1 MKRTLLSVFIVFV
14 FAFTASAQY
23 SGDCQGCGNGNDNYN
38 DDSSPKTSIAL
49 TTKAKKKKIS
59 VYPNP
64 AANFIGLSDSKD
76 VKKITIL
83 NVMGREARS
92 FEVEKG
98 MKYNVADLRKGM
110 YLVQI
115 IGYDNKVITTQRLNK
130 R

>member
-14 FAFTASAQY
+14 FAFTANAQVA
-23 SGDCQGCGNGNDNYN
+23 GGCQGCGSKDYNY
-38 DDSSPKTSIAL
+38 DHDSSVPS
-49 TTKAKKKKIS
+49 TTVNTRAKKKKIS

-92 FEVEKG
+92 FDKVEKG
-98 MKYNVADLRKGM
+98 M
-110 YLVQI
+110 
-115 IGYDNKVITTQRLNK
+115 
-130 R
+130 